1 MKITDSARE
10 KLQTILG
17 ENPGKKLRLVFEGFG
32 WGGPKL
38 GLALDEPNDKEKSVI
53 LGGLEIL
60 IAEEVAPYTAEQ
72 VVDYVDSRL
81 GKGFVIR
88 RASGAAGCW

>member
-1 MKITDSARE
+1 M
-10 KLQTILG
+10 
-17 ENPGKKLRLVFEGFG
+17 
-32 WGGPKL
+32 
-38 GLALDEPNDKEKSVI
+38 ALDEPNDKEKTVN

-60 IAEEVAPYTAEQ
+60 IAEEVTPYTAEQ

-88 RASGAAGCW
+88 RASGAAGC